1 MRFRTKIL
9 AAGKTAAGI
18 EVPVKVVQGLSSSKV
33 PLVRVTINGGYTYRS
48 AVAVMGGKFMIGV
61 SNDNRK
67 AAGVA
72 AGETVDVDLELD
84 TEPRELALPD
94 DFAMALGKD
103 SKVKKVFEGLSNSKK
118 QRLVLPVANGK
129 TPETRQRNIDKAL
142 TVLREGKV

>member
-18 EVPVKVVQGLSSSKV
+18 EVPAKVVQGLSSSKV
-33 PLVRVTINGGYTYRS
+33 PLVKVTINGYTYRS

-84 TEPRELALPD
+84 TEPRELAVPD
-94 DFAMALGKD
+94 DFAKALGKD
-103 SKVKKVFEGLSNSKK
+103 AKAKKAFEGLSNSRK

-129 TPETRQRNIDKAL
+129 TPETRQRNIDKAM
-142 TVLREGKV
+142 TALREGKA